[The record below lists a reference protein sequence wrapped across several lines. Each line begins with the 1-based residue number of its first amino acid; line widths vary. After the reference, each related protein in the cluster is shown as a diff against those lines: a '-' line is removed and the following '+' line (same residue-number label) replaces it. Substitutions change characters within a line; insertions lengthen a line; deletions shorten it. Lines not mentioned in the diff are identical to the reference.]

1 MDHPQFAIP
10 CAYIAQRDIA
20 FDQLRKARDLFGAS
34 EEFQAACGEPLPEIT
49 KEDQQ
54 EATKIFYEAPD
65 APIRP
70 TTPGAALALDRML
83 KKYDYILD
91 DPSAKMRNYVM
102 YKFLELAED
111 PDPKVSMRALE
122 NLAKTAD
129 IGLFSER
136 VEININQRT
145 TVDLEADL
153 SKLIHSVLERQTNTK
168 ALDTSSAVD
177 GEFE

>member
-1 MDHPQFAIP
+1 
-10 CAYIAQRDIA
+10 
-20 FDQLRKARDLFGAS
+20 
-34 EEFQAACGEPLPEIT
+34 
-49 KEDQQ
+49 
-54 EATKIFYEAPD
+54 
-65 APIRP
+65 
-70 TTPGAALALDRML
+70 
-83 KKYDYILD
+83 
-91 DPSAKMRNYVM
+91 M
-102 YKFLELAED
+102 YKFFELAED